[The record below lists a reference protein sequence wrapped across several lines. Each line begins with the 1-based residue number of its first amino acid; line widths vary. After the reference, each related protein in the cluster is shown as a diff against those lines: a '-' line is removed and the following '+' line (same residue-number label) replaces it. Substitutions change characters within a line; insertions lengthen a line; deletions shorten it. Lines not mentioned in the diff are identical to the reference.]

1 MRNDKDIPFH
11 LSRGMHD
18 RIAGAE
24 RLGRFRKAPG
34 RVEGDRV
41 CPSRH
46 KNFKD
51 FAEISPSD
59 DETEYYCPV
68 CDALVM
74 RKSGGVEEIID
85 KDHLP

>member
-1 MRNDKDIPFH
+1 MKIDKDIPFH

-18 RIAGAE
+18 TIAGKE

-34 RVEGDRV
+34 RVEGEYQ
-41 CPSRH
+41 CPSQ
-46 KNFKD
+46 KKPFSK
-51 FAEISPSD
+51 FAEIYPSD

-74 RKSGGVEEIID
+74 RRSGGVEEVID
-85 KDHLP
+85 RDHLP